1 MTQAIKI
8 SNSGEKLQFVWTN
21 KMVDDLINNLE
32 NFKTLMELKGN
43 YFDGER
49 QAL

>member
-1 MTQAIKI
+1 MTQAIKM
-8 SNSGEKLQFVWTN
+8 SNSGEKLQFTWTN

-32 NFKTLMELKGN
+32 NFKTLMELKDK

>member
-1 MTQAIKI
+1 M
-8 SNSGEKLQFVWTN
+8 SNSGEKLQFTRTN

-32 NFKTLMELKGN
+32 NFKTLMELKGK

>member
-1 MTQAIKI
+1 
-8 SNSGEKLQFVWTN
+8 
-21 KMVDDLINNLE
+21 MVNDLINNLE
-32 NFKTLMELKGN
+32 NFKTLMELKGT